1 MAELPHVF
9 GGSRLDSG
17 SQGLSDRHA
26 IIIACQ
32 FSPVA
37 HLRDEDIIIVYLKQR
52 KYRFFHNFV

>member
-1 MAELPHVF
+1 MAELPQVF

-17 SQGLSDRHA
+17 SQVCPDRHA

-37 HLRDEDIIIVYLKQR
+37 HLCDKDIIIDYLKQR
-52 KYRFFHNFV
+52 K